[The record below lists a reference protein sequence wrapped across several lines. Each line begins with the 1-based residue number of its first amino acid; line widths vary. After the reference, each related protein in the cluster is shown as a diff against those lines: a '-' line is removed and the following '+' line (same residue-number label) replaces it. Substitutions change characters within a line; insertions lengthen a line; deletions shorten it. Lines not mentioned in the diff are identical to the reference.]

1 MLFRQAFF
9 KEKTRQ
15 WEITKRREKNEKA
28 FAFLSSDNPAAIGK
42 RLDQGYVPKIND
54 SNVIGEVGKRL
65 EILKTDIENLTNEIK
80 THDQSLF
87 DIKQGR
93 HLKLDW
99 TQFSHDCNLKFIEEL
114 RALHT
119 NIQQMADK
127 CKETAER
134 FKRIYGAREK
144 SSSSGALRKKKK
156 KNLKKNKKTKEK
168 IFKRNVEKLFDQIC
182 SQEVKE
188 EYIANGF
195 LIPDCEIKVDREGYL
210 RITKSKLKHL
220 VYILDHFNHRAKCT
234 LLDLV
239 PDELGSDLLMAL
251 EKEQEE
257 ALENMGMRNA
267 DADENNDVDEGG
279 SPRVIV
285 DSDESGS
292 EADNMSNNDSDQA
305 ADDNMQET
313 VNKSQ

>member
-15 WEITKRREKNEKA
+15 WEITKQKEKSEKA
-28 FAFLSSDNPAAIGK
+28 FAFLGSDNPAAIGK

-54 SNVIGEVGKRL
+54 SNVLGEVGKRL
-65 EILKTDIENLTNEIK
+65 VLLKTGIESLTNEIK
-80 THDQSLF
+80 THDQALF
-87 DIKQGR
+87 DNQGR

-114 RALHT
+114 RALHA

-127 CKETAER
+127 CKEAAER
-134 FKRIYGAREK
+134 FKRIYGARDK

-156 KNLKKNKKTKEK
+156 KNKKKNKKTKEK

-182 SQEVKE
+182 SQEVRE

-210 RITKSKLKHL
+210 RITKSKLKHF
-220 VYILDHFNHRAKCT
+220 VYLLDHFSHRAKCT

-239 PDELGSDLLMAL
+239 PDEFGTDLLLAL

-257 ALENMGMRNA
+257 ALENIGMRNT
-267 DADENNDVDEGG
+267 DEENYVEEGG
-279 SPRVIV
+279 NSGIRIN
-285 DSDESGS
+285 SDESGS
-292 EADNMSNNDSDQA
+292 EADDTCMSDNDSDQA
-305 ADDNMQET
+305 ADDNVQET
-313 VNKSQ
+313 VNKLQ

>member
-15 WEITKRREKNEKA
+15 WEITKQKEKNGKA
-28 FAFLSSDNPAAIGK
+28 FAFLGSDNPAAIGK

-54 SNVIGEVGKRL
+54 SSVIGEVGKRL
-65 EILKTDIENLTNEIK
+65 VLLKTGIENLTNEIK
-80 THDQSLF
+80 THDQALF
-87 DIKQGR
+87 DNEGR
-93 HLKLDW
+93 HVKLDW
-99 TQFSHDCNLKFIEEL
+99 TQFSHDSNLKFIEEL
-114 RALHT
+114 RALQA
-119 NIQQMADK
+119 NIKQMADK
-127 CKETAER
+127 CKEAAER

-144 SSSSGALRKKKK
+144 SSIGALGKKKK
-156 KNLKKNKKTKEK
+156 KNKKRKEK

-182 SQEVKE
+182 SPEVRE

-195 LIPDCEIKVDREGYL
+195 LIADCEIKVDREGYL

-220 VYILDHFNHRAKCT
+220 VYLLDHFSHHAKCT

-239 PDELGSDLLMAL
+239 PDEFGSDLLLAL
-251 EKEQEE
+251 KKEQEE
-257 ALENMGMRNA
+257 ALENIGMRNT
-267 DADENNDVDEGG
+267 DKENHAEEGG
-279 SPRVIV
+279 SSGVRI

-292 EADNMSNNDSDQA
+292 EADDMSDNDSDQA

-313 VNKSQ
+313 VNKLQ

>member
-15 WEITKRREKNEKA
+15 WEITKQKEKSEKA
-28 FAFLSSDNPAAIGK
+28 FAFLGSDNPAAIGK
-42 RLDQGYVPKIND
+42 RLDQGYVPKVND
-54 SNVIGEVGKRL
+54 SNVLGEVGKRL
-65 EILKTDIENLTNEIK
+65 VLLKTGIESLTNEIK
-80 THDQSLF
+80 THDQALF
-87 DIKQGR
+87 DNQGR

-114 RALHT
+114 RALHA

-127 CKETAER
+127 CKEAAER
-134 FKRIYGAREK
+134 FKRIYGARDK

-156 KNLKKNKKTKEK
+156 KNKKKNKKTKEK

-182 SQEVKE
+182 SQEVRE

-210 RITKSKLKHL
+210 RITKSKLKHF
-220 VYILDHFNHRAKCT
+220 VYLLDHFSHRAKCT

-239 PDELGSDLLMAL
+239 PDEFGTDLLLAL

-257 ALENMGMRNA
+257 ALENIGMRNT
-267 DADENNDVDEGG
+267 DEENYVEEGG
-279 SPRVIV
+279 SSGIRSN
-285 DSDESGS
+285 SDESGS
-292 EADNMSNNDSDQA
+292 EADDTCMSDNDSDQA
-305 ADDNMQET
+305 ADDNVQET
-313 VNKSQ
+313 VNKLQ